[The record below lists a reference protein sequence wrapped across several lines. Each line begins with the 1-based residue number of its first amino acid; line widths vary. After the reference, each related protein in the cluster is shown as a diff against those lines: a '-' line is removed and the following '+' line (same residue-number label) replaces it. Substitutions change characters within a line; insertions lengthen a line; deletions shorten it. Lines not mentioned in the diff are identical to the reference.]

1 MISNQIK
8 KINAAASYK
17 TALLH
22 FSAAALIVIYA
33 LQRFFKT
40 IDLLLLKRDHYNKEI
55 KMRKS
60 RATLIKKTLLAYF
73 SHLAPLVLFFF
84 TKRQS

>member
-22 FSAAALIVIYA
+22 FSAAAVTVIYA

-40 IDLLLLKRDHYNKEI
+40 IDVLGLKRDHYNKET

-60 RATLIKKTLLAYF
+60 RATLIKKTL
-73 SHLAPLVLFFF
+73 VLFFICI
-84 TKRQS
+84 KA